1 MPESVSAGGDVPQ
14 SNSDELSKWI
24 NSPDYNPFKA
34 PPDSDMFVIRD
45 QERKNAEKK
54 RQDERAAAVHCKH
67 THASRINHLT
77 GMTHSYDSL

>member
-45 QERKNAEKK
+45 QESEMTSSHIT
-54 RQDERAAAVHCKH
+54 HCHIMSH
-67 THASRINHLT
+67 TN
-77 GMTHSYDSL
+77 D